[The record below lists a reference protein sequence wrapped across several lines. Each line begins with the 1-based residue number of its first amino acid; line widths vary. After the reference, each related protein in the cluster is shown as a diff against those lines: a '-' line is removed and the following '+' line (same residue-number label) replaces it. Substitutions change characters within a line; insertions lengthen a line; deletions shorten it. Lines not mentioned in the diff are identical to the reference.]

1 MHADT
6 AELQIVFLQSSPAGE
21 AEAGAEAT
29 WETSNPIATRRSV
42 TLVVMAGVADVKGVT
57 PCFG

>member
-42 TLVVMAGVADVKGVT
+42 TLVVMAGVS
-57 PCFG
+57 PI